1 MGKVEIIP
9 PGKPPV
15 LTTLR
20 RCSGCGRCVAA
31 CPEKLYTLDTV
42 NHRKQAVSRE
52 PERCSSCGGC
62 IVSCPLDLISS
73 QSVMP

>member
-1 MGKVEIIP
+1 MGKIEIA
-9 PGKPPV
+9 PGGIAPA

-31 CPEKLYTLDTV
+31 CPENLYTLESAK
-42 NHRKQAVSRE
+42 HRKHAVNSD

-62 IVSCPLDLISS
+62 IISCPLELIAS
-73 QSVMP
+73 QSVTP

>member
-1 MGKVEIIP
+1 MGKIEIAP
-9 PGKPPV
+9 AGKAPA

-31 CPEKLYTLDTV
+31 CPENLYTLEPV
-42 NHRKQAVSRE
+42 KHRKHAVNRE

-62 IVSCPLDLISS
+62 IVSCPLELITS
-73 QSVMP
+73 QSVTP